1 MAKQNRTTN
10 PSTSE
15 PAFRIS
21 HLFRDP
27 VLRAVFAA
35 GERDSGAALVTSEPR
50 PRVLD
55 GGAAR
60 VLELADA

>member
-1 MAKQNRTTN
+1 MADQNRTTS
-10 PSTSE
+10 PSTAE
-15 PAFRIS
+15 PMFRVS

-35 GERDSGAALVTSEPR
+35 GERDNGAALVMSEPR

-60 VLELADA
+60 VLEHA

>member
-1 MAKQNRTTN
+1 MANRKRTTN
-10 PSTSE
+10 HSVPE
-15 PAFRIS
+15 PTFRIS

-35 GERDSGAALVTSEPR
+35 GERDSGAAPVMSDPR
-50 PRVLD
+50 PRSLN

-60 VLELADA
+60 VLKIA